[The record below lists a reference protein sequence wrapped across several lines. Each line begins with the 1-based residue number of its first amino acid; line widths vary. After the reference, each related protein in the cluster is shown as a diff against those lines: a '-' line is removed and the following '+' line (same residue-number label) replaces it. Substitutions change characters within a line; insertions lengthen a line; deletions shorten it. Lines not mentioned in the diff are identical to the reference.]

1 LAAVID
7 RIHELGE
14 FSETNWDSRSIVE
27 ISATKKSDGWFLHAI
42 TAETWL
48 LKLKFRVSRNTFKR
62 DELQQRFKL
71 KTLNQMDDLP
81 VYGNEP
87 RVKCKNLR
95 GPFQEVELRLH
106 DWAETD
112 TPEFWEFIQQCV
124 AGFNKHTERVE
135 TRPEDIMPWKKLGE
149 RWHFSRKGFSPG
161 KRVVWPVELLEELF
175 DLLREKAE
183 DGQFLWN
190 NQQVVRLF
198 VPGQKEA
205 WASVITKRA
214 THVELILSGP
224 KGGVALGRVAE
235 LGRNREMDGTRDAN
249 DFVHI
254 EFHSVEDLH
263 RGDLAAFLDEHIGL
277 LKTTSK

>member
-1 LAAVID
+1 
-7 RIHELGE
+7 
-14 FSETNWDSRSIVE
+14 
-27 ISATKKSDGWFLHAI
+27 
-42 TAETWL
+42 

-71 KTLNQMDDLP
+71 KTLNQMDNLP

-112 TPEFWEFIQQCV
+112 TPEFWEFIQQSV

-161 KRVVWPVELLEELF
+161 KRVIWPIELLEELF
-175 DLLREKAE
+175 DLLREKTD